1 MLWIVAV
8 FVAFLLVVPGIEFLR
23 WLVVDL
29 WKLYDQLS
37 LTDGCLIILVV
48 LQAATLVHLI
58 AWRQADR
65 EAAASRVSE
74 ATTRRPATALTGRS
88 SSSRRSSR
96 TRRNSAPPVPRD
108 EQPRRRYR

>member
-29 WKLYDQLS
+29 WKLYDELS

-48 LQAATLVHLI
+48 LQAATLIHLI

-65 EAAASRVSE
+65 EVAASRESP
-74 ATTRRPATALTGRS
+74 AATRRPATALTGRS
-88 SSSRRSSR
+88 SRSRRSSHV
-96 TRRNSAPPVPRD
+96 RRDSLTPTSRD
-108 EQPRRRYR
+108 DQPWRRYR